1 MHWPELVEK
10 ILQVHEPIADVFFK
24 EKETE
29 PMFYDSQI
37 AEKLMLHHAKADE
50 VVLPIH
56 DSFVMHWAFGD
67 MGELEE
73 NMRRCYYEVFG
84 SDIGISEQFIKE
96 PKEIPNEDPNNV
108 QWEDTSIDTLLKN
121 PIDSL

>member
-24 EKETE
+24 GKGTE

-37 AEKLMLHHAKADE
+37 AEKLMPHHAKDDE

-56 DSFVMHWAFGD
+56 DSFVM
-67 MGELEE
+67 
-73 NMRRCYYEVFG
+73 Y
-84 SDIGISEQFIKE
+84 
-96 PKEIPNEDPNNV
+96 
-108 QWEDTSIDTLLKN
+108 
-121 PIDSL
+121 